1 MNRKWL
7 RLAAAA
13 LTLLVC
19 MSLSA
24 AAEAPFYDYTYDE
37 WGDPVGAPRA
47 YDLFEVADASVIG
60 TALKGPSD
68 LAVSGEEIYIA
79 DTGNNRIVVL
89 DSGFHLLREWNGTES
104 PDGRLDFAAPEGV
117 FVTEDGRVLVADTG
131 NGRLVVTD
139 REGRFLDVYGAPE
152 TDILPSDFQYKPI
165 KVAADKAGR
174 LFVVSQSFNMGLL
187 EFDREGRF
195 TQTLGAAKVQV
206 TVFDLFWRLI
216 STKAQQERMQQFVPT
231 EYNNLAVDED
241 GFVYAST
248 SIYEEYNIE
257 GYGLTAVRKLNA
269 SGSDILRYSMP
280 LGELQYTVRGQFA
293 GPSRIVDVYAGKNGM
308 FSILDA
314 NRGRVF
320 TYDSTGMLL
329 YIFGTYGDMDGALKN
344 PRAID
349 KLGDLFLVLDGS
361 KNTVTAYAPTAY
373 ARSFDQAAAYHYQD
387 EYELEAAE
395 WQNVLSLNGNSDIA
409 YTGLGKAAFRTGD
422 YEQAMDYFRK
432 AGDRTNYSKAFQY
445 RRREIIADGF
455 MWAVPAFFAALA
467 VVIVA
472 VKLKRKYRPAHV
484 DPRSFRGKLAYSRYV
499 IFHPMDGFW
508 DLKREKRGSLRVA
521 LLFTGLLCVVMVAQR
536 QLTGFLFNT
545 ANLKELNLLIE
556 ISKVLLPFG
565 LWCISNWCVTSLMQ
579 GEGKLRDIA
588 TMTGY
593 ALLPMLALNTVGI
606 VLSNLMTS
614 KEGDFYIFCVALG
627 VLWSLGL
634 ILLGHQQIHDYTLG
648 RSLFVTFLT
657 VVVMAVVVFLAILLL
672 VLLQQMVG
680 FASDFINEIFYR
692 V

>member
-1 MNRKWL
+1 MSRKYL
-7 RLAAAA
+7 RFAVVLA
-13 LTLLVC
+13 LLLGL
-19 MSLSA
+19 SLPV

-47 YDLFEVADASVIG
+47 YDLFQVADAAVIG

-68 LAVSGEEIYIA
+68 LCVSGDEIYIA

-89 DSGFHLLREWNGTES
+89 DSGFRRVREWNGTDS

-117 FVTEDGRVLVADTG
+117 FVAEDGRVLIADTG

-139 REGRFLDVYGAPE
+139 REGRFLDVYGAPV
-152 TDILPSDFQYKPI
+152 TDILPEDFQYRPI
-165 KVAADKAGR
+165 KIAADKAGR

-187 EFDREGRF
+187 QFDREGRF
-195 TQTLGAAKVQV
+195 IQTLGAAKVQV
-206 TVFDLFWRLI
+206 TAFDLLWCLI
-216 STKAQQERMQQFVPT
+216 STKEQQERMQQFVPT

-241 GFVYAST
+241 GFVYATT

-257 GYGLTAVRKLNA
+257 AYGLTAVRKLNA
-269 SGSDILRYSMP
+269 SGNDILRYSMP
-280 LGELQYTVRGQFA
+280 LGELAYTVRGQFA
-293 GPSRIVDVYAGKNGM
+293 GPSRIVDVYAGENGM

-320 TYDSTGMLL
+320 TYDNTGMLL
-329 YIFGTYGDMDGALKN
+329 YIFGTYGDMGGALKN

-349 KLGDLFLVLDGS
+349 KSGDLFLVLDGS
-361 KNTVTAYAPTAY
+361 KNTVTAYSPTAY
-373 ARSFDQAAAYHYQD
+373 ARSFDRATAYHYQD
-387 EYELEAAE
+387 EYELEAQE
-395 WQNVLSLNGNSDIA
+395 WRTILSLNGNSNIA
-409 YTGLGKAAFRTGD
+409 YTGLGKAAFRTGR
-422 YEQAMDYFRK
+422 YEEAMEYFHK
-432 AGDRTNYSKAFQY
+432 AGDRANYSKAFQY
-445 RRREIIADGF
+445 RRREIIADSF
-455 MWAVPAFFAALA
+455 MWAVPVFLA
-467 VVIVA
+467 VLALLVVG
-472 VKLKRKYRPAHV
+472 VKLKRRYCPARV
-484 DPRSFRGKLAYSRYV
+484 DPQSFRGKLAFGRYV
-499 IFHPMDGFW
+499 AFHPMDGFW
-508 DLKREKRGSLRVA
+508 DLKRENRGSLRVA

-545 ANLKELNLLIE
+545 ANIKELNLLIE

-593 ALLPMLALNTVGI
+593 ALLPMLVLNTVGI

-614 KEGDFYIFCVALG
+614 KEGDFYFFCVALG
-627 VLWSLGL
+627 ALWSLGL

-657 VVVMAVVVFLAILLL
+657 VVVMAVVVFLAILLI
-672 VLLQQMVG
+672 VLLQQMIG
-680 FASDFINEIFYR
+680 FGSDLLNEIFYR

>member
-1 MNRKWL
+1 MSRKYL
-7 RLAAAA
+7 RFAVVLA
-13 LTLLVC
+13 LLLGL
-19 MSLSA
+19 SLPV

-47 YDLFEVADASVIG
+47 YDLFQVADAAVIG

-68 LAVSGEEIYIA
+68 LCVSGDEIYIA

-89 DSGFHLLREWNGTES
+89 DSGFRRVREWNGTDS

-117 FVTEDGRVLVADTG
+117 FVAEDGRVLIADTG

-139 REGRFLDVYGAPE
+139 REGRFLDVYGAPV
-152 TDILPSDFQYKPI
+152 TDILPEDFQYRPI

-187 EFDREGRF
+187 QFDREGRF
-195 TQTLGAAKVQV
+195 IQTLGAAKVQV
-206 TVFDLFWRLI
+206 TAFDLLWRLI
-216 STKAQQERMQQFVPT
+216 STKEQQERMQQFVPT

-241 GFVYAST
+241 GFVYATT

-257 GYGLTAVRKLNA
+257 AYGLTAVRKLNA
-269 SGSDILRYSMP
+269 SGNDILRYSMP
-280 LGELQYTVRGQFA
+280 LGELAYTVRGQFA
-293 GPSRIVDVYAGKNGM
+293 GPSRIVDVYAGENGM

-320 TYDSTGMLL
+320 TYDNTGMLL
-329 YIFGTYGDMDGALKN
+329 YIFGTYGDMGGALKN

-349 KLGDLFLVLDGS
+349 KSGDLFLVLDGS
-361 KNTVTAYAPTAY
+361 KNTVTAYSPTAY
-373 ARSFDQAAAYHYQD
+373 ARSFDRATAYHYQD
-387 EYELEAAE
+387 EYELEAQE
-395 WQNVLSLNGNSDIA
+395 WRTILSLNGNSNIA
-409 YTGLGKAAFRTGD
+409 YTGLGKAAFRTGR
-422 YEQAMDYFRK
+422 YEEAMEYFHK
-432 AGDRTNYSKAFQY
+432 AGDRANYSKAFQY

-455 MWAVPAFFAALA
+455 MWAVPVFLAALA
-467 VVIVA
+467 LLVVG
-472 VKLKRKYRPAHV
+472 VKLKRRYCPARV
-484 DPRSFRGKLAYSRYV
+484 DPQSFRGKLAFGRYV
-499 IFHPMDGFW
+499 AFHPMDGFW
-508 DLKREKRGSLRVA
+508 DLKRENRGSLRVA

-545 ANLKELNLLIE
+545 ANIKELNLLIE

-593 ALLPMLALNTVGI
+593 ALLPMLVLNTVGI

-614 KEGDFYIFCVALG
+614 KEGDFYFFCVALG
-627 VLWSLGL
+627 ALWSLGL
-634 ILLGHQQIHDYTLG
+634 ILLGHQQIHDYTLR

-657 VVVMAVVVFLAILLL
+657 VVVMAVVVFLAILLI
-672 VLLQQMVG
+672 VLLQQMIG
-680 FASDFINEIFYR
+680 FGSDLLNEIFYR

>member
-1 MNRKWL
+1 MSRKYL
-7 RLAAAA
+7 RFAVVLA
-13 LTLLVC
+13 LLLGL
-19 MSLSA
+19 SLPV

-47 YDLFEVADASVIG
+47 YDLFQVADAAVIG

-68 LAVSGEEIYIA
+68 LCVSGDEIYIA

-89 DSGFHLLREWNGTES
+89 DSGFRRVREWNGTDS

-117 FVTEDGRVLVADTG
+117 FVAEDGRVLIADTG

-139 REGRFLDVYGAPE
+139 REGRFLDVYGAPV
-152 TDILPSDFQYKPI
+152 TDILPEDFQYRPV

-187 EFDREGRF
+187 QFDREGRF
-195 TQTLGAAKVQV
+195 IQTLGAAKVQV
-206 TVFDLFWRLI
+206 TAFDLLWRLI
-216 STKAQQERMQQFVPT
+216 STKEQQERMQQFVPT

-241 GFVYAST
+241 GFVYATT

-257 GYGLTAVRKLNA
+257 AYGLTAVRKLNA
-269 SGSDILRYSMP
+269 SGNDILRYSMP
-280 LGELQYTVRGQFA
+280 LGELAYTVRGQFA
-293 GPSRIVDVYAGKNGM
+293 GPSRIVDVYAGENGM

-320 TYDSTGMLL
+320 TYDNTGMLL
-329 YIFGTYGDMDGALKN
+329 YIFGTYGDMGGALKN

-349 KLGDLFLVLDGS
+349 KSGDLFLVLDGS
-361 KNTVTAYAPTAY
+361 KNTVTAYSPTAY
-373 ARSFDQAAAYHYQD
+373 ARSFDRATAYHYQD
-387 EYELEAAE
+387 EYELEAQE
-395 WQNVLSLNGNSDIA
+395 WRTILSLNGNSNIA
-409 YTGLGKAAFRTGD
+409 YTGLGKAAFRTGR
-422 YEQAMDYFRK
+422 YEEAMEYFHK
-432 AGDRTNYSKAFQY
+432 AGDRANYSKAFQY

-455 MWAVPAFFAALA
+455 MWAVPVFLAALA
-467 VVIVA
+467 LLVVG
-472 VKLKRKYRPAHV
+472 VKLKRRYCPARV
-484 DPRSFRGKLAYSRYV
+484 DPQSFRGKLAFGRYV
-499 IFHPMDGFW
+499 AFHPMDGFW
-508 DLKREKRGSLRVA
+508 DLKRENRGSLRVA

-545 ANLKELNLLIE
+545 ANIKELNLLIE

-593 ALLPMLALNTVGI
+593 ALLPMLVLNTVGI

-614 KEGDFYIFCVALG
+614 KEGDFYFFCVALG
-627 VLWSLGL
+627 ALWSLGL

-657 VVVMAVVVFLAILLL
+657 VVVMAVVVFLAILLI
-672 VLLQQMVG
+672 VLLQQMIG
-680 FASDFINEIFYR
+680 FGSDLLNEIFYR